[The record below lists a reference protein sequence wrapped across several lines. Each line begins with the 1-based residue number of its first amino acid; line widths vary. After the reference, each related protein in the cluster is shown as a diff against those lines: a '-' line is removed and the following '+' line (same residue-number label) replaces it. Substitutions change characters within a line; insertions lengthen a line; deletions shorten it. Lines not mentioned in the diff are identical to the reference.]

1 VTAAASPQP
10 WIDPAA
16 ERAAAER
23 ASGGD
28 QAGAETGSRGRRH
41 RQSRSG
47 PGRGAPPRSA
57 SRPDRVRHRERSS
70 RRVFAPRRWSLR
82 TRLLALLLV
91 LLTAVSTAIVGVTA
105 LELRSYLIHQVDA
118 RLVVVDKRWVK
129 PPPTDANARA
139 GGGFAPSGT
148 GSNTDGSSSSASGT
162 PGSSGSTPGNGT
174 GLGSTAGPAG
184 SPTGVLPWQGTPADF
199 VGLQGQST
207 GTVAAHIV
215 GGKVETAV
223 IPAPGEV
230 TQQLPASEAAK
241 LAAIPVD
248 ETPRT
253 VTLGSFGEYRVIAR
267 LVPDGTAVVS
277 GLSLSEV
284 NATVDQL
291 VIIAGCVAGCG
302 VLLLGV
308 VGAVTVR
315 RTLRPLR
322 RVAATAAQVAELP
335 LDRGAVTLRVRVP
348 DVDTDPRTEVGQV
361 GAALNHMLGHV
372 GAALA
377 ARHAS
382 ETRVRQFVADA
393 SHELRT
399 PLAAISGYAQLTRR
413 IGAQNGYDDPRH
425 PLVPPDVAYAL
436 SRVESETKRMT
447 TLVEDLLL
455 LARLDSGR
463 PLEHGEVDLS
473 LLVVDVVSDAHIAA
487 PGHRFSLSL
496 PADPVTVRGDQA
508 RLHQVLAN
516 LLANARTHTPA
527 GTSVTVALELP
538 PGTGTEESWTGEV
551 QLSVIDDGP
560 GIPADLLPNVFER
573 FARGDSSRSRAAG
586 STGLGLAIVAAVV
599 EAHGGR
605 INVTS
610 SPGRTAFTVTLPRT
624 VPAAAPAVAGVAG
637 DLCAADAHH
646 PPGFQHSSDDQY
658 ALDEF
663 DPSDDLEAGIAL
675 GAQDGLYLAD
685 DLDAVDE
692 LDTVVDLASA
702 GTRKPG
708 EIRIR

>member
-1 VTAAASPQP
+1 M
-10 WIDPAA
+10 
-16 ERAAAER
+16 
-23 ASGGD
+23 
-28 QAGAETGSRGRRH
+28 
-41 RQSRSG
+41 
-47 PGRGAPPRSA
+47 
-57 SRPDRVRHRERSS
+57 RHRERSS

-118 RLVVVDKRWVK
+118 RLGAVDKRWVK
-129 PPPTDANARA
+129 PPPSDANARA
-139 GGGFAPSGT
+139 GGAFA
-148 GSNTDGSSSSASGT
+148 
-162 PGSSGSTPGNGT
+162 PGNGT
-174 GLGSTAGPAG
+174 GLGSTGGPDG
-184 SPTGVLPWQGTPADF
+184 GPSGVQPWQGTPTDF
-199 VGLQGQST
+199 VNLQGQST

-230 TQQLPASEAAK
+230 AKQLPASEAAK

-248 ETPRT
+248 DTPRT
-253 VTLGSFGEYRVIAR
+253 VTLGSFGEYRVTAR

-291 VIIAGCVAGCG
+291 IIIAGCVAGCG

-413 IGAQNGYDDPRH
+413 IGAQNGFDDPLR

-463 PLEHGEVDLS
+463 PLEHGDVDLS

-538 PGTGTEESWTGEV
+538 PGSGTGDSLTGEV
-551 QLSVIDDGP
+551 RLSVIDDGP

-605 INVTS
+605 ISVTS

-637 DLCAADAHH
+637 DLCAADAHQ
-646 PPGFQHSSDDQY
+646 PRGLRHSLDDQY
-658 ALDEF
+658 APDEF
-663 DPSDDLEAGIAL
+663 GPSDGLVVEDGL
-675 GAQDGLYLAD
+675 GVEDGLYLVD
-685 DLDAVDE
+685 DLDAVDD
-692 LDTVVDLASA
+692 LDTVVDLATA
-702 GTRKPG
+702 GIGKPG

>member
-1 VTAAASPQP
+1 MLSP
-10 WIDPAA
+10 
-16 ERAAAER
+16 
-23 ASGGD
+23 G
-28 QAGAETGSRGRRH
+28 
-41 RQSRSG
+41 
-47 PGRGAPPRSA
+47 
-57 SRPDRVRHRERSS
+57 
-70 RRVFAPRRWSLR
+70 RWSLR
-82 TRLLALLLV
+82 TRLLALLLL

-105 LELRSYLIHQVDA
+105 LELRSYLIHQVDV
-118 RLVVVDKRWVK
+118 RLVAVDQRWVK
-129 PPPTDANARA
+129 PLPTDPNARV
-139 GGGFAPSGT
+139 GGAFGPSAT
-148 GSNTDGSSSSASGT
+148 GT
-162 PGSSGSTPGNGT
+162 PGSGESTPGDGT
-174 GLGSTAGPAG
+174 GLGSTTGPDGGQAGVP
-184 SPTGVLPWQGTPADF
+184 PWQGTPAEF
-199 VGLQGQST
+199 VGLRGQST

-215 GGKVETAV
+215 GSKAENAV
-223 IPAPGEV
+223 LLAPGGV
-230 TQQLPASEAAK
+230 TEQLPASEAAK
-241 LAAIPVD
+241 LAAVPVD
-248 ETPRT
+248 HRPRT
-253 VTLGSFGEYRVIAR
+253 VTLGSYGEYRVTAR

-284 NATVDQL
+284 SATVDQL
-291 VIIAGCVAGCG
+291 IIVAGCVAGGG

-322 RVAATAAQVAELP
+322 RVAATAARVAELP
-335 LDRGAVTLRVRVP
+335 LDRGEVTLRVRVP
-348 DVDTDPRTEVGQV
+348 EVDTDPRTEVGQV

-413 IGAQNGYDDPRH
+413 IGAQNGFDDPRQSH
-425 PLVPPDVAYAL
+425 VPPDVVYAL

-447 TLVEDLLL
+447 ALVEDLLL

-463 PLEHGEVDLS
+463 PLEHGCVDLS

-527 GTSVTVALELP
+527 GTSVVVALELA
-538 PGTGTEESWTGEV
+538 PGTADSSTGEAR
-551 QLSVIDDGP
+551 LSVIDDGP
-560 GIPADLLPNVFER
+560 GIPAELLPNVFER
-573 FARGDSSRSRAAG
+573 FARGDTSRSRAAG

-605 INVTS
+605 ISVS
-610 SPGRTAFTVTLPRT
+610 SAPGRTAFTVTLPRT
-624 VPAAAPAVAGVAG
+624 VPAASPAVAGVAG
-637 DLCAADAHH
+637 DLCTADARH
-646 PPGFQHSSDDQY
+646 PRSVQHPSDDGY
-658 ALDEF
+658 APDEF
-663 DPSDDLEAGIAL
+663 DAS
-675 GAQDGLYLAD
+675 DGLDAPDELYLPD
-685 DLDAVDE
+685 DADAVD
-692 LDTVVDLASA
+692 DRDPVVDLATA
-702 GTRKPG
+702 GTGAPA
-708 EIRIR
+708 EIRAR